1 MCAGKRRKTPAD
13 TLARTRILLAQT
25 RTVIAGVVAEQGP
38 ARVAVTKVG
47 ADRLAADF
55 HAGNEDDLVVG
66 QLRLDVCTYLDSEN
80 RIVDA
85 QMRIIVVAEHH
96 VSAVGVHAG
105 MARDD
110 PTVLEVDVFDE
121 DLLAGAQRL
130 DVVADLFAVD
140 SGGER
145 QRIDR
150 KRRQAVRRLMDADIT
165 LALAARGKIFHFL
178 GGTQMSVGFEALDFL
193 VREELLIRR
202 YFVLRL
208 VQTCEDTELDIARI
222 VADRRNRAESQ
233 IDPAAVH
240 LMFERHQFVGNT
252 SLEDVAH
259 ALILQQDIFVQTQR
273 LNLIPRKFPFLEL
286 ITVSELGDTS
296 LVVEFVVGDLFG
308 QGAVLILAFA
318 DLDDGIEDTVEFF
331 DSDPEETSAQVGR
344 ASVLVAKVL
353 EKGSQNRSVVER
365 KGSAPIARSRAHGV
379 ELSRL
384 LVHFA
389 DQTQIVRLFVEDGQH
404 VLR

>member
-13 TLARTRILLAQT
+13 ALARTRVLLAQT

-55 HAGNEDDLVVG
+55 HAGDEDDLVVG
-66 QLRLDVCTYLDSEN
+66 QFRLDVCTYLDSEN

-96 VSAVGVHAG
+96 VSAVGVHAC

-222 VADRRNRAESQ
+222 VADRRNCAEAQ

-259 ALILQQDIFVQTQR
+259 ALILQQDLFVQTQR

>member
-13 TLARTRILLAQT
+13 ALARTRVLLAQT

-55 HAGNEDDLVVG
+55 HAGDEDDLVVG

-222 VADRRNRAESQ
+222 VADRRNRAEAQ

-240 LMFERHQFVGNT
+240 LVFERYQFVGDT
-252 SLEDVAH
+252 SLEDVTH
-259 ALILQQDIFVQTQR
+259 ALILQQDFFVQAQR

-286 ITVSELGDTS
+286 IAVGELGDTP

-318 DLDDGIEDTVEFF
+318 DLDDGVEDTVEFF
-331 DSDPEETSAQVGR
+331 DSDPEETSTQVGR

-353 EKGSQNRSVVER
+353 EKGSQNRSAVER

>member
-222 VADRRNRAESQ
+222 VADRRNRAEAQ

>member
-13 TLARTRILLAQT
+13 ALARTRVLLAQT

-55 HAGNEDDLVVG
+55 HAGDEDDLVVG

-110 PTVLEVDVFDE
+110 PAVLEVDVFDE

-130 DVVADLFAVD
+130 DVIADLFAVD

-145 QRIDR
+145 QRIDW

-193 VREELLIRR
+193 VREKLLIRR

-222 VADRRNRAESQ
+222 VADRRNCAESQ

-259 ALILQQDIFVQTQR
+259 VLILQQDLFVQAQR

-286 ITVSELGDTS
+286 IAVGELGDTP

-308 QGAVLILAFA
+308 QGAVLIFAFA
-318 DLDDGIEDTVEFF
+318 DLDDGVEDMVEFF
-331 DSDPEETSAQVGR
+331 GTDPKETSAQVGR

-353 EKGSQNRSVVER
+353 EKSAQNRSAVER
-365 KGSAPIARSRAHGV
+365 KGFAPIARSRAHGV

>member
-13 TLARTRILLAQT
+13 ALARTRVLLAQT

-110 PTVLEVDVFDE
+110 PAVLEVDVFDE
-121 DLLAGAQRL
+121 DFLAGAQRL

-145 QRIDR
+145 QRIDW

-178 GGTQMSVGFEALDFL
+178 DGTQMSVGFEALDFL
-193 VREELLIRR
+193 VREKLLIRR

-222 VADRRNRAESQ
+222 VADRRNRAEAQ

-240 LMFERHQFVGNT
+240 LMFERHQFVGDT
-252 SLEDVAH
+252 SLEDVTH
-259 ALILQQDIFVQTQR
+259 ALILQQDFFVQAQR

-286 ITVSELGDTS
+286 IAVGELGDTP
-296 LVVEFVVGDLFG
+296 LVVEFVVGNLFG
-308 QGAVLILAFA
+308 QGAVLIFAFT
-318 DLDDGIEDTVEFF
+318 DLDDGVEDTVEFF
-331 DSDPEETSAQVGR
+331 GTDPKETSAQVGR

-353 EKGSQNRSVVER
+353 EKGSQNRSAVER

-389 DQTQIVRLFVEDGQH
+389 D
-404 VLR
+404 

>member
-13 TLARTRILLAQT
+13 ALARTRILLAQT
-25 RTVIAGVVAEQGP
+25 RTVIAGVVAEQRP

-55 HAGNEDDLVVG
+55 HAGDEDDLVVG

-96 VSAVGVHAG
+96 VSAVGVHAC

-130 DVVADLFAVD
+130 DVVADLFAVN

-240 LMFERHQFVGNT
+240 LMFERHQFVGDT

-259 ALILQQDIFVQTQR
+259 ALILQQDFFVQAQR
-273 LNLIPRKFPFLEL
+273 LNLIPRELPLLEL
-286 ITVSELGDTS
+286 IAVGELGDTP

-331 DSDPEETSAQVGR
+331 DSDPKETSAQVGR

-353 EKGSQNRSVVER
+353 EKGSQNRSAVER
-365 KGSAPIARSRAHGV
+365 KGFAPVTRSRAHGV

-384 LVHFA
+384 LVHLA

>member
-13 TLARTRILLAQT
+13 ALARTRVLLAQT

-55 HAGNEDDLVVG
+55 HAGDEDDLVVG

-110 PTVLEVDVFDE
+110 PAILEVDVFDE
-121 DLLAGAQRL
+121 DFLAGAQRL

-145 QRIDR
+145 QRIDW

-178 GGTQMSVGFEALDFL
+178 DGTQMSVGFEALDFL
-193 VREELLIRR
+193 VREKLLIRR

-222 VADRRNRAESQ
+222 VADRRNRAEAQ

-240 LMFERHQFVGNT
+240 LMFERHQFVGDT
-252 SLEDVAH
+252 SLEDVTH
-259 ALILQQDIFVQTQR
+259 ALILQQDFFVQAQR

-286 ITVSELGDTS
+286 IAVGELGDTP

-308 QGAVLILAFA
+308 QGAVLIFAFT
-318 DLDDGIEDTVEFF
+318 DLDDGVEDTVEFF
-331 DSDPEETSAQVGR
+331 GTDPKETSAQVGR

-353 EKGSQNRSVVER
+353 EKGSQNRSAVER

-389 DQTQIVRLFVEDGQH
+389 D
-404 VLR
+404 

>member
-13 TLARTRILLAQT
+13 ALARTRILLAQT
-25 RTVIAGVVAEQGP
+25 RTVIAGVVAEQRP

-55 HAGNEDDLVVG
+55 HAGDEDDLVVG

-96 VSAVGVHAG
+96 VSAVGVHAC

-150 KRRQAVRRLMDADIT
+150 KRRQTVRRLMDADIT

-259 ALILQQDIFVQTQR
+259 ALILQQDFFVQAQR
-273 LNLIPRKFPFLEL
+273 LNLIPRELPLLEL
-286 ITVSELGDTS
+286 IAVGELGDTP

-331 DSDPEETSAQVGR
+331 DSDPKETSAQVGR
-344 ASVLVAKVL
+344 ASVLVAKIF
-353 EKGSQNRSVVER
+353 EKGSQNRSAVER
-365 KGSAPIARSRAHGV
+365 KGSTPVTRSRAHGV

-384 LVHFA
+384 LVHLA

>member
-13 TLARTRILLAQT
+13 ALARRRVLLAQT

-96 VSAVGVHAG
+96 VSAVGVHAC

-110 PTVLEVDVFDE
+110 PAVLEVDVFDE

-145 QRIDR
+145 QRIDW

-193 VREELLIRR
+193 VREKLLIRR

-222 VADRRNRAESQ
+222 VADRRNRAEAQ

-240 LMFERHQFVGNT
+240 LMFERHQFVGDT
-252 SLEDVAH
+252 SLEDVTH
-259 ALILQQDIFVQTQR
+259 ALILQQDFFVQAQR

-286 ITVSELGDTS
+286 IAVGELGDTP

-308 QGAVLILAFA
+308 QGAVLIFAFT
-318 DLDDGIEDTVEFF
+318 DLDDGVEDTVEFF
-331 DSDPEETSAQVGR
+331 GTDPKETSAQVGR

-353 EKGSQNRSVVER
+353 EKGSQNRSAVER

-389 DQTQIVRLFVEDGQH
+389 D
-404 VLR
+404 

>member
-110 PTVLEVDVFDE
+110 PAILEVDVFDE
-121 DLLAGAQRL
+121 DFLAGAQRL

-145 QRIDR
+145 QRIDW

-178 GGTQMSVGFEALDFL
+178 DGTQMSVGFEALDFL
-193 VREELLIRR
+193 VREKLLIRR

-222 VADRRNRAESQ
+222 VADRRNRAEAQ

-240 LMFERHQFVGNT
+240 LMFERHQFVGDT
-252 SLEDVAH
+252 SLEDVTH
-259 ALILQQDIFVQTQR
+259 ALILQQDFFVQAQR

-286 ITVSELGDTS
+286 IAVGELGDTP
-296 LVVEFVVGDLFG
+296 LVVEFVVGNLFG
-308 QGAVLILAFA
+308 QGAVLIFAFT
-318 DLDDGIEDTVEFF
+318 DLDDGVEDTVEFF
-331 DSDPEETSAQVGR
+331 GTDPKETSAQVGR

-353 EKGSQNRSVVER
+353 EKGSQNRSAVER

-389 DQTQIVRLFVEDGQH
+389 D
-404 VLR
+404 

>member
-13 TLARTRILLAQT
+13 ALARTRVLLAQT

-55 HAGNEDDLVVG
+55 HAGDEDDLVVG

-110 PTVLEVDVFDE
+110 PAVLEVDVFDE

-145 QRIDR
+145 QRIDW

-193 VREELLIRR
+193 VREKLLIRR

-222 VADRRNRAESQ
+222 VADRRNRAEAQ

-240 LMFERHQFVGNT
+240 LMFERHQFVGDT
-252 SLEDVAH
+252 SLEDVTH
-259 ALILQQDIFVQTQR
+259 ALILQQDFFVQAQR

-286 ITVSELGDTS
+286 IAVGELGDTP
-296 LVVEFVVGDLFG
+296 LVVEFVVGNLFG
-308 QGAVLILAFA
+308 QGAVLIFAFT
-318 DLDDGIEDTVEFF
+318 DLDDGVEGSVEFF
-331 DSDPEETSAQVGR
+331 DSDPKETSAQVGR

-353 EKGSQNRSVVER
+353 EKGS
-365 KGSAPIARSRAHGV
+365 
-379 ELSRL
+379 
-384 LVHFA
+384 
-389 DQTQIVRLFVEDGQH
+389 
-404 VLR
+404 

>member
-13 TLARTRILLAQT
+13 ALARTRVLLAQT

-55 HAGNEDDLVVG
+55 HAGDEDDLVVG

-110 PTVLEVDVFDE
+110 PAILEVDVFDE
-121 DLLAGAQRL
+121 DFLAGAQRL

-145 QRIDR
+145 QRIDW

-178 GGTQMSVGFEALDFL
+178 DGTQMSVGFEALDFL
-193 VREELLIRR
+193 VREKLLIRR

-222 VADRRNRAESQ
+222 VADRRNRAEAQ

-240 LMFERHQFVGNT
+240 LMFERHQFVGDT
-252 SLEDVAH
+252 SLEDVTH
-259 ALILQQDIFVQTQR
+259 ALILQQDFFVQAQR

-286 ITVSELGDTS
+286 IAVGELGDTP
-296 LVVEFVVGDLFG
+296 LVVEFVVGNLFG
-308 QGAVLILAFA
+308 QGAVLIFAFT
-318 DLDDGIEDTVEFF
+318 DLDDGVEDTVEFF
-331 DSDPEETSAQVGR
+331 GTDPKETSAQVGR

-353 EKGSQNRSVVER
+353 EKGSQNRSAVER

-389 DQTQIVRLFVEDGQH
+389 D
-404 VLR
+404 

>member
-55 HAGNEDDLVVG
+55 HAGDEDDLVVG

-130 DVVADLFAVD
+130 DVVADLFAVN

-222 VADRRNRAESQ
+222 VADRRNRAEAQ

-286 ITVSELGDTS
+286 ITVSELGDTP

-308 QGAVLILAFA
+308 QGAILILAFA

-331 DSDPEETSAQVGR
+331 DSDPEETSTQVGR

>member
-1 MCAGKRRKTPAD
+1 
-13 TLARTRILLAQT
+13 
-25 RTVIAGVVAEQGP
+25 
-38 ARVAVTKVG
+38 
-47 ADRLAADF
+47 
-55 HAGNEDDLVVG
+55 
-66 QLRLDVCTYLDSEN
+66 
-80 RIVDA
+80 
-85 QMRIIVVAEHH
+85 MRIIVVAEHH

-110 PTVLEVDVFDE
+110 PAVLEVDVFDE
-121 DLLAGAQRL
+121 DLLAGAQCL

-150 KRRQAVRRLMDADIT
+150 KRRQAVRSLMDADIT
-165 LALAARGKIFHFL
+165 LALAARGKIFYFL
-178 GGTQMSVGFEALDFL
+178 DGTQMSVGFEALDFL

-240 LMFERHQFVGNT
+240 LMFERHQLVGNT

-259 ALILQQDIFVQTQR
+259 ALILQQDFFVQTQR
-273 LNLIPRKFPFLEL
+273 LNLIPRKFPLLEL
-286 ITVSELGDTS
+286 ITVSELGDTP

-308 QGAVLILAFA
+308 QRAVLIFAFA
-318 DLDDGIEDTVEFF
+318 DLDDGVEGSVEFF
-331 DSDPEETSAQVGR
+331 GTDPKETSAQVGR

-353 EKGSQNRSVVER
+353 EKSAQNRSAVER
-365 KGSAPIARSRAHGV
+365 KGSAPVTRSSAHGV

-384 LVHFA
+384 LVHLA

>member
-13 TLARTRILLAQT
+13 ALARTRVLLAQT

-55 HAGNEDDLVVG
+55 HAGDEDDLVVG
-66 QLRLDVCTYLDSEN
+66 QFRLDVCTYLDSEN

-222 VADRRNRAESQ
+222 VADRRNRAEAQ
-233 IDPAAVH
+233 IDPVAVH

-259 ALILQQDIFVQTQR
+259 ALILQQDLFVQTQR

>member
-13 TLARTRILLAQT
+13 ALARTRVLLAQT

-110 PTVLEVDVFDE
+110 PAILEVDVFDE
-121 DLLAGAQRL
+121 DFLAGAQRL

-145 QRIDR
+145 QRIDW

-193 VREELLIRR
+193 VREKLLIRR

-222 VADRRNRAESQ
+222 VADRRNRAEAQ

-240 LMFERHQFVGNT
+240 LMFERHQFVGDT
-252 SLEDVAH
+252 SLEDVTH
-259 ALILQQDIFVQTQR
+259 ALILQQDFFVQAQR

-286 ITVSELGDTS
+286 IAVGELGDTP
-296 LVVEFVVGDLFG
+296 LVVEFVVGNLFG
-308 QGAVLILAFA
+308 QGAVLIFAFT
-318 DLDDGIEDTVEFF
+318 DLDDGVEGSVEFF
-331 DSDPEETSAQVGR
+331 DSDPKETSAQVGR

-353 EKGSQNRSVVER
+353 EKGSQNRSAVER

-389 DQTQIVRLFVEDGQH
+389 D
-404 VLR
+404 

>member
-13 TLARTRILLAQT
+13 ALARTRVLLAQT

-55 HAGNEDDLVVG
+55 HAGDEDDLVVG

-110 PTVLEVDVFDE
+110 PAVLEVDVFDE

-130 DVVADLFAVD
+130 DVVADLFAVN

-240 LMFERHQFVGNT
+240 LMFERHQFVGDT

-259 ALILQQDIFVQTQR
+259 ALILQQDFFVQAQR

-286 ITVSELGDTS
+286 ITVSELGDTP

-331 DSDPEETSAQVGR
+331 DSDPKETSAQVGR

-353 EKGSQNRSVVER
+353 EKGSQNRSAVER

>member
-13 TLARTRILLAQT
+13 ALARTRVLLAQT

-110 PTVLEVDVFDE
+110 PAILEVDVFDE
-121 DLLAGAQRL
+121 DFLAGAQRL

-145 QRIDR
+145 QRIDW

-178 GGTQMSVGFEALDFL
+178 DGTQMSVGFEALDFL
-193 VREELLIRR
+193 VREKLLIRR

-222 VADRRNRAESQ
+222 VADRRNRAEAQ

-240 LMFERHQFVGNT
+240 LMFERHQFVGDT
-252 SLEDVAH
+252 SLEDVTH
-259 ALILQQDIFVQTQR
+259 ALILQQDFFVQAQR

-286 ITVSELGDTS
+286 IAVGELGDTP

-308 QGAVLILAFA
+308 QGAVLIFAFT
-318 DLDDGIEDTVEFF
+318 DLDDGVEGSVEFF
-331 DSDPEETSAQVGR
+331 DSDPKETSAQVGR

-353 EKGSQNRSVVER
+353 EKGSQNRSAVER

-389 DQTQIVRLFVEDGQH
+389 D
-404 VLR
+404 

>member
-13 TLARTRILLAQT
+13 ALARTRVLLAQT

-55 HAGNEDDLVVG
+55 HAGDEDDLVVG
-66 QLRLDVCTYLDSEN
+66 QLRLNVCTYLDSEN

-96 VSAVGVHAG
+96 VSAVGVHAC

-178 GGTQMSVGFEALDFL
+178 GGTQMPVGFEALDFL
-193 VREELLIRR
+193 VREKLLIRR
-202 YFVLRL
+202 YFVLWF
-208 VQTCEDTELDIARI
+208 VQACEDTELDIARI
-222 VADRRNRAESQ
+222 VADR
-233 IDPAAVH
+233 
-240 LMFERHQFVGNT
+240 
-252 SLEDVAH
+252 
-259 ALILQQDIFVQTQR
+259 
-273 LNLIPRKFPFLEL
+273 
-286 ITVSELGDTS
+286 
-296 LVVEFVVGDLFG
+296 
-308 QGAVLILAFA
+308 
-318 DLDDGIEDTVEFF
+318 
-331 DSDPEETSAQVGR
+331 
-344 ASVLVAKVL
+344 
-353 EKGSQNRSVVER
+353 
-365 KGSAPIARSRAHGV
+365 
-379 ELSRL
+379 
-384 LVHFA
+384 
-389 DQTQIVRLFVEDGQH
+389 
-404 VLR
+404 

>member
-13 TLARTRILLAQT
+13 ALARTRVLLAQT

-66 QLRLDVCTYLDSEN
+66 QFCLDVCTYLDSEN

-96 VSAVGVHAG
+96 VSAVGVHAC

-193 VREELLIRR
+193 VREKLLIRR

-259 ALILQQDIFVQTQR
+259 VLILQQDLFVQAQR

-286 ITVSELGDTS
+286 IAVGELGDTP

-308 QGAVLILAFA
+308 QGAVLIFAFT
-318 DLDDGIEDTVEFF
+318 DLDDGVEGSVEFF
-331 DSDPEETSAQVGR
+331 DSDPKETSAQVGR

-353 EKGSQNRSVVER
+353 EKGS
-365 KGSAPIARSRAHGV
+365 
-379 ELSRL
+379 
-384 LVHFA
+384 
-389 DQTQIVRLFVEDGQH
+389 
-404 VLR
+404 

>member
-13 TLARTRILLAQT
+13 ALARTRILLAQT
-25 RTVIAGVVAEQGP
+25 RTVIAGVVAEQRP

-55 HAGNEDDLVVG
+55 HAGDEDDLVVG

-96 VSAVGVHAG
+96 VSAVGVHAC

-240 LMFERHQFVGNT
+240 LMFERHQFVGDT

-259 ALILQQDIFVQTQR
+259 ALILQQDFFVQAQR
-273 LNLIPRKFPFLEL
+273 LNLIPRELPLLEL
-286 ITVSELGDTS
+286 IAVGELGDTP

-331 DSDPEETSAQVGR
+331 DSDPKETSAQVGR
-344 ASVLVAKVL
+344 ASVLVAKIF
-353 EKGSQNRSVVER
+353 EKGSQNRSAVER
-365 KGSAPIARSRAHGV
+365 KGSTPVTRSRAHGV
-379 ELSRL
+379 ETLPSARSSR
-384 LVHFA
+384 
-389 DQTQIVRLFVEDGQH
+389 
-404 VLR
+404 

>member
-13 TLARTRILLAQT
+13 ALARTRVLLAQT

-55 HAGNEDDLVVG
+55 HAGDEDDLVVG

-110 PTVLEVDVFDE
+110 PAVLEVDVFDE

-130 DVVADLFAVD
+130 DVVADLFAVN

-259 ALILQQDIFVQTQR
+259 ALILQQDFFVQAQR
-273 LNLIPRKFPFLEL
+273 LNLIPRELPLLEL
-286 ITVSELGDTS
+286 IAVGELGDTP

-331 DSDPEETSAQVGR
+331 DSDPEETSTQVGR

-353 EKGSQNRSVVER
+353 EKGSQNRSAVER

>member
-13 TLARTRILLAQT
+13 ALARTRVLLAQT

-110 PTVLEVDVFDE
+110 PAILEVDVFDE
-121 DLLAGAQRL
+121 DFLAGAQRL

-145 QRIDR
+145 QRIDW

-178 GGTQMSVGFEALDFL
+178 DGTQMSVGFEALDLL
-193 VREELLIRR
+193 VREKLLIRR

-222 VADRRNRAESQ
+222 VADRRNRAEAQ

-259 ALILQQDIFVQTQR
+259 ALILQQDFFVQAQR

-286 ITVSELGDTS
+286 IAVGELGDTP
-296 LVVEFVVGDLFG
+296 LVVEFVVGNLFG
-308 QGAVLILAFA
+308 QGAVLIFAFT
-318 DLDDGIEDTVEFF
+318 DLDDGVEDTVEFF
-331 DSDPEETSAQVGR
+331 GTDPKETSAQVGR

-353 EKGSQNRSVVER
+353 EKGSQNRSAVER

-389 DQTQIVRLFVEDGQH
+389 D
-404 VLR
+404 

>member
-13 TLARTRILLAQT
+13 ALARTRILLAQT
-25 RTVIAGVVAEQGP
+25 RTVIAGVVAEQRP

-55 HAGNEDDLVVG
+55 HAGDEDDLVVG

-96 VSAVGVHAG
+96 VSAVGVHAC

-240 LMFERHQFVGNT
+240 LMFERHQFVGDT

-259 ALILQQDIFVQTQR
+259 ALILQQDFFVQAQR
-273 LNLIPRKFPFLEL
+273 LNLIPRELPLLEL
-286 ITVSELGDTS
+286 IAVGELGDTP

-331 DSDPEETSAQVGR
+331 DSDPKETSAQVGR
-344 ASVLVAKVL
+344 ASVLVAKIF
-353 EKGSQNRSVVER
+353 EKGSQNRSAVER

-384 LVHFA
+384 LVHLA

>member
-13 TLARTRILLAQT
+13 ALARTRVLLAQT

-55 HAGNEDDLVVG
+55 HTGNEDDLVVG

-110 PTVLEVDVFDE
+110 PAVLEVDVFDE

-130 DVVADLFAVD
+130 DVVADLFAVN

-150 KRRQAVRRLMDADIT
+150 KRRQTVRRLMDADIT
-165 LALAARGKIFHFL
+165 LALAPRGKIFHFL
-178 GGTQMSVGFEALDFL
+178 GGTQMSVGFETLDFL

-252 SLEDVAH
+252 SFEDVAH
-259 ALILQQDIFVQTQR
+259 ALIVQQDLLVQAQR
-273 LNLIPRKFPFLEL
+273 LNLIPRKFPLLEL
-286 ITVSELGDTS
+286 IAVGELGDTP

-308 QGAVLILAFA
+308 QRAVLILAFA
-318 DLDDGIEDTVEFF
+318 DLDDGVEDTVEFF
-331 DSDPEETSAQVGR
+331 GTDPKETSAQVGR

-353 EKGSQNRSVVER
+353 EKGS
-365 KGSAPIARSRAHGV
+365 
-379 ELSRL
+379 
-384 LVHFA
+384 
-389 DQTQIVRLFVEDGQH
+389 
-404 VLR
+404 

>member
-55 HAGNEDDLVVG
+55 HAGDEDDLVVG

-110 PTVLEVDVFDE
+110 PAVLEVDVFDE

-130 DVVADLFAVD
+130 DVVADLFAVN

-165 LALAARGKIFHFL
+165 LALTARGKIFHFL
-178 GGTQMSVGFEALDFL
+178 GGTQMSVGFKTLDLL
-193 VREELLIRR
+193 VCEKLLIRR

-222 VADRRNRAESQ
+222 VADRRNRAEAQ

-240 LMFERHQFVGNT
+240 LMFERYQFVGDT
-252 SLEDVAH
+252 SLEDVTH
-259 ALILQQDIFVQTQR
+259 TLILQQDFFVQTQR

-286 ITVSELGDTS
+286 IAVGELGDTP

-308 QGAVLILAFA
+308 QGAVLIFAFT
-318 DLDDGIEDTVEFF
+318 DLDDGVEGSVEFF
-331 DSDPEETSAQVGR
+331 DSDPKETSAQVGR

-353 EKGSQNRSVVER
+353 EKGS
-365 KGSAPIARSRAHGV
+365 
-379 ELSRL
+379 
-384 LVHFA
+384 
-389 DQTQIVRLFVEDGQH
+389 
-404 VLR
+404 